1 MDQKIVGFN
10 QFGAVIRKV
19 KAWVESTF
27 LTLSKDSADQ
37 SIAGVRSV
45 SDIIK
50 LAKGASS
57 AAPLTKITYAELKAL
72 RDGAKL
78 VPGMQYRITDYTCTT
93 TQTDTQSAGHVFDV
107 IVTAD
112 DERVLNTKARAIHHE
127 GDTYFTKSNLAKW
140 QIWYDLDNAKTKYN
154 WVDETNGKGVIYRM
168 IDEYGNDCPY
178 DFKNIQFKRY
188 KVTSSILAI
197 NNKYVGPNTQ
207 RTEEYTINS
216 NDFKWY
222 YTFSYEDSDSSI
234 KDTYISTQKRF
245 LDKTGSNT
253 MGIHQIN
260 FVLILPNNVFIDVA
274 DTRRNAIYPSSLNS
288 LGTSCIN
295 NTFLDRSS
303 QNTLKKSCNSNIF
316 TGQSFFNSFGNGCS
330 SNSFGNGCSGNSFGN
345 GCNGNSFGNNCSGN
359 SFGNGCGSNSFGNGC
374 DNNSFGN
381 GCNGNSFGNNCSG
394 NSFGNGCNLNKFGL
408 NCSSNTFGT
417 NCINNVFGDNYRLI
431 TFGNGCIF
439 NIFGEG
445 SDSPINN
452 VKCVDIAS
460 DVAAIKVKTTIPTND
475 LKYLQNISIS
485 KGIHGETDNP
495 ANIVY
500 KEITVDVL
508 GQDYEITYTKAAD
521 GTLVKQIAQA

>member
-1 MDQKIVGFN
+1 MTMDQKLVGFN

-45 SDIIK
+45 SDIVK

-57 AAPLTKITYAELKAL
+57 AAPLTKITYSELKAL

-78 VPGMQYRITDYTCTT
+78 VPGMQYRIIDYTCTT

-112 DERVLNTKARAIHHE
+112 NERTLNVKARAIHHE
-127 GDTYFTKSNLAKW
+127 GDTYFANSKLEAW
-140 QIWYDLDNAKTKYN
+140 QIWYDLDNANTKYA
-154 WVDETNGKGVIYRM
+154 WADETNGKGVIYRM

-188 KVTSSILAI
+188 KITSSILAI
-197 NNKYVGPNTQ
+197 NNKYVGPDTQ
-207 RTEEYTINS
+207 RTEKYTINS

-234 KDTYISTQKRF
+234 KDTYIPTQKRF
-245 LDKTGSNT
+245 PDKTGSNT
-253 MGIHQIN
+253 MGIHQIK

-274 DTRRNAIYPSSLNS
+274 DTRRNAIYSSSLNS

-295 NTFLDRSS
+295 NTFLGRSS

-316 TGQSFFNSFGNGCS
+316 TGQSFFNSFGNNCS
-330 SNSFGNGCSGNSFGN
+330 SNSFGN
-345 GCNGNSFGNNCSGN
+345 
-359 SFGNGCGSNSFGNGC
+359 
-374 DNNSFGN
+374 D
-381 GCNGNSFGNNCSG
+381 
-394 NSFGNGCNLNKFGL
+394 CNLNKFGL

-508 GQDYEITYTKAAD
+508 GQDYEITYTNAAD